1 MLRTITL
8 GAGITA
14 LLACPAF
21 AHHPSG
27 SSSTGG
33 AGPIATISAT
43 TLEKGTGVAGI
54 VFEAVNIDAF
64 SDSQLIGFASNHV
77 HAHSL
82 DTILAPSLVLAYGLT
97 NDFTISARLPVIVR
111 QNIREGAH
119 EHPGGGAPAENSVVE
134 LGDSSGIGDVTLMGQ
149 YRFYNNRA
157 AQLEMAML
165 VGVSLPTGRT
175 NVVSNEGERFETEF
189 QPGSGAFGGLFG
201 LAVTKRIG
209 PWSLDANVL
218 YEVNGTGAQDTD
230 LGDRLLY
237 NAGVSYRIYGG
248 FAGPSGG
255 TGGRMQAGLPE
266 PMYHGGPKAHEHDHD
281 HHHDEPVAA
290 RGPALDLV
298 LELNGEWH
306 DRQRIAGVTDP
317 NSGGNVVYLSPGVR
331 LSMDKW
337 SGFVSVG
344 LPVVSEMYGVQ
355 AEPDW
360 RLLAGVSMGF

>member
-1 MLRTITL
+1 MIRSIAL
-8 GAGITA
+8 GTGVAT
-14 LLACPAF
+14 LLACPAY

-54 VFEAVNIDAF
+54 VFETVHIDAF
-64 SDSQLIGFASNHV
+64 SDSQLVGFATNHV

-97 NDFTISARLPVIVR
+97 NDFTISARLPVVVR
-111 QNIREGAH
+111 QNIREGSH
-119 EHPGGGAPAENSVVE
+119 VHPGGGAPAENSVVE
-134 LGDSSGIGDVTLMGQ
+134 LGDSSGIGDLTLMGQ

-157 AQLEMAML
+157 AQLEMAVL
-165 VGVSLPTGRT
+165 VGVNLPTGRT
-175 NVVSNEGERFETEF
+175 NVINNEGERFETEF
-189 QPGSGAFGGLFG
+189 QPGSGAFGGLVG
-201 LAVTKRIG
+201 LAVTKRVG
-209 PWSLDANVL
+209 AWSLDANVL
-218 YEVNGTGAQDTD
+218 YEANGTGAQDTD

-248 FAGPSGG
+248 AGRSD
-255 TGGRMQAGLPE
+255 GRMHAGLPE
-266 PMYHGGPKAHEHDHD
+266 PMYHGGPKAHDHGHD
-281 HHHDEPVAA
+281 HHHEAPAP
-290 RGPALDLV
+290 RGPSLDLV

-344 LPVVSEMYGVQ
+344 VPVVNDMYGVQ